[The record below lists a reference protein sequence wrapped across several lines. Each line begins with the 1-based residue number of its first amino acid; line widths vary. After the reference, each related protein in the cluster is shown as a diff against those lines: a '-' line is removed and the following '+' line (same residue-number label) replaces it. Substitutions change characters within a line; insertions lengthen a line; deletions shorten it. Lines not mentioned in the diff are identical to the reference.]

1 MQNISEFAGKL
12 KDSIIWW
19 LGRKKPFI
27 INDEYKIELL
37 YLDREHYS
45 AKIKVTNLKTGDIVE
60 SRIGTGTES

>member
-1 MQNISEFAGKL
+1 MEQVAEYAGKL

-19 LGRKKPFI
+19 LGKRKPFV

-45 AKIKVTNLKTGDIVE
+45 AKLKITNLKTGEEIDGP
-60 SRIGTGTES
+60 IG